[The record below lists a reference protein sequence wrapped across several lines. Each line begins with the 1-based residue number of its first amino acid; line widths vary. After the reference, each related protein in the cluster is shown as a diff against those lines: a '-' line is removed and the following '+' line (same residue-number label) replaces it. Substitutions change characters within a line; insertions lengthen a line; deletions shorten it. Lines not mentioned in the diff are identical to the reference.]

1 MGLIYQLTVGAVAA
15 DLNATGIKLVIP
27 VVENM
32 KVVEYGLYSSALDPS
47 GAVLALQYV
56 DGAASPNT
64 VTVDSFT
71 VAASPAVGDV
81 IQQRLDAQ
89 FNCSDDTYVVSVS
102 GTPGVITSDT
112 DGICAVQLNLTTVA
126 TVGAGAQGTVYIKWA
141 LAGTKKG
148 PCTSHTL
155 ITTI

>member
-1 MGLIYQLTVGAVAA
+1 MGLIYQLSQGVVAQ
-15 DLNATGIKLVIP
+15 DLNATGIKLVLP
-27 VVENM
+27 VIESI
-32 KVVEYGLYSSALDPS
+32 KIVEYGLYSSALDPS

-64 VTVDSFT
+64 TTLDSFT
-71 VAASPAVGDV
+71 VAASPAVGD
-81 IQQRLDAQ
+81 IISQRLDVHIDRL
-89 FNCSDDTYVVSVS
+89 NNKYRVSLS
-102 GTPGVITSDT
+102 GTPGTDVEDT

-141 LAGTKKG
+141 LAGTQKAAA
-148 PCTSHTL
+148 TSQTL